1 MNDATCV
8 ENYEPKRDEWQQLWQ
23 GWSPALRKRRFFDA
37 QEREASLRNLA
48 TRDSTES
55 ERAAVLR
62 KFPKGSRAN
71 LRRWQQRYTE
81 FGFDGLIDWRMPPV
95 VSEMPKEIQ
104 AAICTLR
111 QADPNVDV
119 AVIVEHVAKHHAYKT
134 SATVVKRVL
143 QAHGLARRCGPVSGA
158 VACNEQRLELGGMRL
173 VEAALVQTGY
183 LKALAVAVQEQLAEV
198 PSLEVPVPVD
208 ISDRDDCGR
217 FLPSYNERYTKIQD
231 DAIGPGFASVEG
243 KRVGMDPSR
252 LHMSGARHDIIEQ
265 KMLALMTSPLLGG
278 GRWDGIRA
286 ARGALLEELCGF
298 AYMPSTLDLFSREL
312 KYVGVSN
319 TLWEVHARIWL
330 DQTANWGNA
339 RDAVV
344 LYVDSTNKPVWTDLF
359 SQSSKVSSVGR
370 VMPALETVGFHS
382 GYGVPL
388 WMVTHSGRA
397 PLVKAVPKML
407 DQVCKMNDGAEIGR
421 IVVIDAEGN
430 SVPFLK
436 GLEQGKPARGWV
448 TRLKPSMLEGK
459 RIFNRTNYQAYRD
472 GDRVRIGLVDLN
484 DPDDPEKPFR
494 IRVIEVERRSKG
506 TVTYLGASTLLE
518 ELDWKAADIS
528 DLYFERWP
536 KQEAN
541 FRAVNQALGFKQV
554 HGYGKQLVDNVA
566 VVTRLDEL
574 EQKITR
580 GQEQVAQL
588 AEQSELQ
595 QKQCKE
601 QRKLLGRYEQ
611 RHDTLTRQLH
621 TRLSDGKLITP
632 KLQGLATSE
641 KDMARQVAK
650 QTLLV
655 TRTEKKAQLVSSQ
668 LERQQEQLER
678 HQDEQA
684 TIESRR
690 RIFKHDVE
698 LDSIFSVLKVG
709 LVLAITFVLKEY
721 LGGARMEALTFL
733 DRVATLPARLRLL
746 PQLEILTFEYNHRDP
761 DVMALLTAHC
771 DAINTRGLKT
781 RSGRTLRIH
790 VDPAPPPTRPPTGRR
805 TKTGDRFSPS

>member
-1 MNDATCV
+1 MNDAPRV
-8 ENYEPKRDEWQQLWQ
+8 DSYEPKLAQWQQLWQ
-23 GWSPALRKRRFFDA
+23 GWSPALKKRRFLAA
-37 QEREASLRNLA
+37 QKREAVLLSLA
-48 TRDSTES
+48 TRDSAES
-55 ERAAVLR
+55 ERAAVRR
-62 KFPKGSRAN
+62 KFSKESRTN
-71 LRRWQQRYTE
+71 LRRWQQDYE
-81 FGFDGLIDWRMPPV
+81 EYGFDGLIDWRMPPV
-95 VSEMPKEIQ
+95 VAAMPKEIQ

-119 AVIVEHVAKHHAYKT
+119 AVIVKHIAKHHAFVT
-134 SATVVKRVL
+134 SDTVVKRVL
-143 QAHGLARRCGPVSGA
+143 RANRLERRCGPVSGE
-158 VACNEQRLELGGMRL
+158 VALSEQRLQLGGMKL
-173 VEAALVQTGY
+173 VEAALVETGY

-198 PSLEVPVPVD
+198 PIPEDPSPVD
-208 ISDRDDCGR
+208 LSCRDDCGR
-217 FLPSYNERYTKIQD
+217 FLPSYNERYTKSED

-252 LHMSGARHDIIEQ
+252 LHMSGARYEVIEQ

-298 AYMPSTLDLFSREL
+298 GYMPSTLDLFSREL
-312 KYVGVSN
+312 KYVGVSS

-330 DQTANWGNA
+330 DQTAKWGNA

-397 PLVKAVPKML
+397 PLVKTVPKML
-407 DQVCKMNDGAEIGR
+407 DQLREMNDGAEIGR

-494 IRVIEVERRSKG
+494 IRVVEVERRSKG

-518 ELDWKAADIS
+518 ERDWKAAEIS
-528 DLYFERWP
+528 DLYFARWP

-574 EQKITR
+574 KQSITR
-580 GQEQVAQL
+580 GQEVVASG
-588 AEQSELQ
+588 AEESELQ
-595 QKQCKE
+595 QKQLKE
-601 QRKLLGRYEQ
+601 QSGLLGRCEQ

-621 TRLSDGKLITP
+621 TRLSAGKLVTP
-632 KLQGLATSE
+632 KLQELAAE
-641 KDMARQVAK
+641 EQGMALQVRK
-650 QTLLV
+650 QM
-655 TRTEKKAQLVSSQ
+655 QLVARTKKKVDLASSK
-668 LERQQEQLER
+668 LKRQRDQLER
-678 HQDEQA
+678 HQDEQE

-698 LDSIFSVLKVG
+698 LDSIFSILKVG

-721 LGGARMEALTFL
+721 LGGARMEPLTFL

-746 PQLEILTFEYNHRDP
+746 PQLEIVTFEYNHRDP
-761 DVMALLTAHC
+761 DVMALLTAQC
-771 DAINTRGLKT
+771 DTINARGLKT
-781 RSGRTLRIH
+781 RSGRTLRIN
-790 VDPAPPPTRPPTGRR
+790 VDPSPPSTRPPTGRR
-805 TKTGDRFSPS
+805 TKSMERFHPS

>member
-1 MNDATCV
+1 MNDAPCV
-8 ENYEPKRDEWQQLWQ
+8 GSYEPKRAQWQQLWQ
-23 GWSPALRKRRFFDA
+23 GWSPALRKRRFLAA
-37 QEREASLRNLA
+37 QKREATLLSLV
-48 TRDSTES
+48 TRDSGES
-55 ERAAVLR
+55 ERAAVRR
-62 KFPKGSRAN
+62 KFSKESRTN
-71 LRRWQQRYTE
+71 LRRWQEDYAE
-81 FGFDGLIDWRMPPV
+81 YGFDGLIDWRMPPLV
-95 VSEMPKEIQ
+95 PAITKEIQ

-119 AVIVEHVAKHHAYKT
+119 AVIVKHIAKHHAFAT
-134 SATVVKRVL
+134 SETAVKRVL
-143 QAHGLARRCGPVSGA
+143 RANGLARRCGPVSGA
-158 VACNEQRLELGGMRL
+158 AVCNEQRLELGGMKF
-173 VEAALVQTGY
+173 VEAALVETGY

-198 PSLEVPVPVD
+198 PLPEDPSPVD
-208 ISDRDDCGR
+208 LSDRDDCGR
-217 FLPSYNERYTKIQD
+217 FLPSYNGRYARGED

-243 KRVGMDPSR
+243 KRVGLDPSR
-252 LHMSGARHDIIEQ
+252 LHMSGARYEIIEQ
-265 KMLALMTSPLLGG
+265 KILALMTSPLLGG

-298 AYMPSTLDLFSREL
+298 PYMPSTLDLFSREL

-330 DQTANWGNA
+330 DQTAHWGSA

-407 DQVCKMNDGAEIGR
+407 DQLREMNDGAEIGR

-459 RIFNRTNYQAYRD
+459 RIFNRTNYQAYRE

-518 ELDWKAADIS
+518 ERDWKASELS

-554 HGYGKQLVDNVA
+554 HGYGKQLVDNIA

-574 EQKITR
+574 EQNITR

-588 AEQSELQ
+588 TEGSELEQKQLKEQS
-595 QKQCKE
+595 
-601 QRKLLGRYEQ
+601 KLLGRCEQ

-632 KLQGLATSE
+632 KLQELATQE
-641 KDMARQVAK
+641 QGMALQVCKHRQ
-650 QTLLV
+650 LLA
-655 TRTEKKAQLVSSQ
+655 RTKKKADLASSRLQ
-668 LERQQEQLER
+668 RQQDQLER

-733 DRVATLPARLRLL
+733 ERLATLPARLRVL
-746 PQLEILTFEYNHRDP
+746 PHLEILTFEYNHRDP

-771 DAINTRGLKT
+771 DAINARGLKT

-790 VDPAPPPTRPPTGRR
+790 VDPVPPPTRPPTGRR
-805 TKTGDRFSPS
+805 TKTGDRFGPS

>member
-1 MNDATCV
+1 MKDAPCV
-8 ENYEPKRDEWQQLWQ
+8 DNYEPKRAEWYKLWQ
-23 GWSPALRKRRFFDA
+23 DWSPALRKRRFSDA
-37 QEREASLRNLA
+37 QKREAAVQSMA
-48 TRDSTES
+48 PRDPAES

-62 KFPKGSRAN
+62 KFPEGSRAN
-71 LRRWQQRYTE
+71 LRRWQERYTE
-81 FGFDGLIDWRMPPV
+81 FGFDGLVDWRMPPV
-95 VSEMPKEIQ
+95 VQAMPKEIQ

-111 QADPNVDV
+111 QANPNVDV
-119 AVIVEHVAKHHAYKT
+119 AVIVEHVAKYHAYKT
-134 SATVVKRVL
+134 CGTVVKRVL
-143 QAHGLARRCGPVSGA
+143 QTNGLARRRGPALGA
-158 VACNEQRLELGGMRL
+158 AVCNEQRLELGGMKL

-198 PSLEVPVPVD
+198 PVPEDPSPVD

-217 FLPSYNERYTKIQD
+217 FLPSYNGRYSKGEG

-243 KRVGMDPSR
+243 KRIGLDPSR
-252 LHMSGARHDIIEQ
+252 LHMSGARDEIIEQ

-298 AYMPSTLDLFSREL
+298 GYMPSTLDLFSREL

-330 DQTANWGNA
+330 DQTAKWGNA

-407 DQVCKMNDGAEIGR
+407 DQLREMNEGAEIGR

-448 TRLKPSMLEGK
+448 TRLKPSMLDGK

-484 DPDDPEKPFR
+484 DPDEPEKPFR

-518 ELDWKAADIS
+518 ERDWKASELS

-554 HGYGKQLVDNVA
+554 HGYGKQLVDNIA
-566 VVTRLDEL
+566 VVTRLDKL
-574 EQKITR
+574 EQSITR
-580 GQEQVAQL
+580 GQDHVAQL
-588 AEQSELQ
+588 TEGTKLERKRLKEQS
-595 QKQCKE
+595 
-601 QRKLLGRYEQ
+601 KLLAQSEQ
-611 RHDTLTRQLH
+611 RHDTLTQQLH

-632 KLQGLATSE
+632 KLQELATQE
-641 KDMARQVAK
+641 QEMALQVHK
-650 QTLLV
+650 QTQRV
-655 TRTEKKAQLVSSQ
+655 ARTKKKTDLASSKLKRQQDQ
-668 LERQQEQLER
+668 LERLQA
-678 HQDEQA
+678 EQA

-721 LGGARMEALTFL
+721 LGGARMEPLTFL
-733 DRVATLPARLRLL
+733 ERVATLPARLRLL
-746 PQLEILTFEYNHRDP
+746 PQLEILTLEYNHRDP
-761 DVMALLTAHC
+761 DVMALLTAQC
-771 DAINTRGLKT
+771 DTINARGLKT
-781 RSGRTLRIH
+781 RSGRTLQIH

-805 TKTGDRFSPS
+805 TKSMERFHPR

>member
-1 MNDATCV
+1 MKDASCV
-8 ENYEPKRDEWQQLWQ
+8 NSYEPSKPEWRELWRA
-23 GWSPALRKRRFFDA
+23 WPEELRSRRFSDA
-37 QEREASLRNLA
+37 QKRQAALQSLVARGP
-48 TRDSTES
+48 TES

-71 LRRWQQRYTE
+71 LRRWQQRYSE
-81 FGFDGLIDWRMPPV
+81 FGFDGLVDWRVPPV
-95 VSEMPKEIQ
+95 LPPMPKEVEL
-104 AAICTLR
+104 AICTLR
-111 QADPNVDV
+111 RADPNVEV
-119 AVIVEHVAKHHAYKT
+119 AVIVAHVAKYHAYET
-134 SATVVKRVL
+134 SGTVVKRVL
-143 QAHGLARRCGPVSGA
+143 RTNGLARRRGPVSDA
-158 VACNEQRLELGGMRL
+158 VVSNEQRLELGGMKL
-173 VEAALVQTGY
+173 VEAALVETGY

-198 PSLEVPVPVD
+198 PVPEDPSPVD
-208 ISDRDDCGR
+208 LSDRDDRGR
-217 FLPSYNERYTKIQD
+217 FLPSYNGRYSKGEG

-243 KRVGMDPSR
+243 KRIGLDLSR
-252 LHMSGARHDIIEQ
+252 LHMSGARYELIEQ
-265 KMLALMTSPLLGG
+265 KLLALMTSPLLGG

-286 ARGALLEELCGF
+286 ACGTLLEELCGF
-298 AYMPSTLDLFSREL
+298 GYMPSTLDLFSREL

-319 TLWEVHARIWL
+319 TLWEVHARLWL
-330 DQTANWGNA
+330 DQTAKWGNA
-339 RDAVV
+339 RNAVV
-344 LYVDSTNKPVWTDLF
+344 LYVDSTNKPLWTDLF

-397 PLVKAVPKML
+397 PLVKTVPKML
-407 DQVCKMNDGAEIGR
+407 DQLHKMNDGAEIGR

-448 TRLKPSMLEGK
+448 TRLKPSMLDGK

-472 GDRVRIGLVDLN
+472 GDRVRVGLVDLN
-484 DPDDPEKPFR
+484 DPDEPEKPFR
-494 IRVIEVERRSKG
+494 IRVIEVERRTKG

-518 ELDWKAADIS
+518 ERDWKASELS

-541 FRAVNQALGFKQV
+541 FRAVNQALGFKQI

-574 EQKITR
+574 EQSITR

-588 AEQSELQ
+588 TEGADLERRQLKEQS
-595 QKQCKE
+595 
-601 QRKLLGRYEQ
+601 KLLAQSEQ
-611 RHDTLTRQLH
+611 RHDTLTQQLH

-632 KLQGLATSE
+632 KLQELATQE
-641 KDMARQVAK
+641 QKMAQQVHK
-650 QTLLV
+650 QTQMV
-655 TRTEKKAQLVSSQ
+655 ARTKRKMDVACSRLK
-668 LERQQEQLER
+668 RQQDQLER
-678 HQDEQA
+678 HRDEQA

-690 RIFKHDVE
+690 RIFKHDIE

-709 LVLAITFVLKEY
+709 LVLVITFVLKEY

-733 DRVATLPARLRLL
+733 ERVATLPARLRLL
-746 PQLEILTFEYNHRDP
+746 PQFEILTFEYNHRDP
-761 DVMALLTAHC
+761 DVMALLTAQC
-771 DAINTRGLKT
+771 DTINARGLKT
-781 RSGRTLRIH
+781 RSGRTLQIH

-805 TKTGDRFSPS
+805 TKSMERFHPS

>member
-1 MNDATCV
+1 MNDALCV
-8 ENYEPKRDEWQQLWQ
+8 DTYEPKNADWYKLWQ
-23 GWSPALRKRRFFDA
+23 DWPPELRIRRFSDA
-37 QEREASLRNLA
+37 VKRQVALQTFVAREP
-48 TRDSTES
+48 TES

-71 LRRWQQRYTE
+71 LRRWQQRYIE
-81 FGFDGLIDWRMPPV
+81 FGFDGLVDWRVPPV
-95 VSEMPKEIQ
+95 VQAMPKEVEL
-104 AAICTLR
+104 AICTLR
-111 QADPNVDV
+111 RADPNVDV
-119 AVIVEHVAKHHAYKT
+119 AVIVEHVAKYHAYKT
-134 SATVVKRVL
+134 SGTVVKRVL
-143 QAHGLARRCGPVSGA
+143 KTNGLARRSGPVSGA
-158 VACNEQRLELGGMRL
+158 TVCNERRLELGGMKL
-173 VEAALVQTGY
+173 VEAALVETGY

-198 PSLEVPVPVD
+198 PVPDDPSPVD
-208 ISDRDDCGR
+208 LSDRDDCGR
-217 FLPSYNERYTKIQD
+217 FLPSYNGRYSKGEG

-243 KRVGMDPSR
+243 KRIGLDPSR
-252 LHMSGARHDIIEQ
+252 LHMSGARHEIIEQ

-286 ARGALLEELCGF
+286 ARGALLGELCGF
-298 AYMPSTLDLFSREL
+298 GYMPSTLDLFSREL

-330 DQTANWGNA
+330 DQTAKWGNA

-344 LYVDSTNKPVWTDLF
+344 LYVDGTNKPVWTDLF

-397 PLVKAVPKML
+397 PLVKTVPKML
-407 DQVCKMNDGAEIGR
+407 ERLSKMNDGAEIGR

-448 TRLKPSMLEGK
+448 TRLKPSMLDGK

-484 DPDDPEKPFR
+484 DPDEPSKPFR
-494 IRVIEVERRSKG
+494 IRVIEVERRTKG
-506 TVTYLGASTLLE
+506 TVTYLGVSTRLE
-518 ELDWKAADIS
+518 ERDWKASELS

-541 FRAVNQALGFKQV
+541 FRAINQAIGFKQV
-554 HGYGKQLVDNVA
+554 HGYGKQLVDNVT
-566 VVTRLDEL
+566 VITRLDEL
-574 EQKITR
+574 DQSIAR
-580 GQEQVAQL
+580 GKEQVAQL
-588 AEQSELQ
+588 TEEATLERKQSKEQS
-595 QKQCKE
+595 
-601 QRKLLGRYEQ
+601 KLLAQSEERY
-611 RHDTLTRQLH
+611 DTLAQQLH
-621 TRLSDGKLITP
+621 ARLSDGKLITP
-632 KLQGLATSE
+632 KLQELATQE
-641 KDMARQVAK
+641 REVALLVHK
-650 QTLLV
+650 QTQRV
-655 TRTEKKAQLVSSQ
+655 ARTKKKTDLVSSRLKRKQ
-668 LERQQEQLER
+668 DQLER
-678 HQDEQA
+678 HQGEQE
-684 TIESRR
+684 TLESRR
-690 RIFKHDVE
+690 HIFKHDVE

-721 LGGARMEALTFL
+721 LGGARMEPLTFL
-733 DRVATLPARLRLL
+733 ERVATLPARLRLL

-761 DVMALLTAHC
+761 DVMALLTAQC
-771 DAINTRGLKT
+771 DTINARKLKT

-805 TKTGDRFSPS
+805 TKSMERFRPS

>member
-1 MNDATCV
+1 MDDATCV
-8 ENYEPKRDEWQQLWQ
+8 EIYEPKRQEWQQIWQ
-23 GWSPALRKRRFFDA
+23 DLSPALRKRRFSNA
-37 QEREASLRNLA
+37 LKRQAALRSLA

-62 KFPKGSRAN
+62 KFPKGSRAS
-71 LRRWQQRYTE
+71 LRRWQERYRQ
-81 FGFDGLIDWRMPPV
+81 FGFDGLVDWRVPPV
-95 VSEMPKEIQ
+95 APAMPKEIQ

-111 QADPNVDV
+111 QADPNVEV
-119 AVIVEHVAKHHAYKT
+119 AVIVEHVAKHHAYET

-143 QAHGLARRCGPVSGA
+143 RSNGLARRCGPVSGA
-158 VACNEQRLELGGMRL
+158 AACNEQRLQLGAMKL

-183 LKALAVAVQEQLAEV
+183 LEALTVAVQEQLAQV
-198 PSLEVPVPVD
+198 PLPEVPVAAD

-217 FLPSYNERYTKIQD
+217 FLPSYNERYSKTQD
-231 DAIGPGFASVEG
+231 DAIGPGFASVES
-243 KRVGMDPSR
+243 KRVGLDPTR
-252 LHMSGARHDIIEQ
+252 LHMSGARHEIIEQ

-330 DQTANWGNA
+330 DQTAHWGNA

-407 DQVCKMNDGAEIGR
+407 DQLREMNDGAEVGR

-436 GLEQGKPARGWV
+436 GLEQATPARGWV

-472 GDRVRIGLVDLN
+472 GDRIRIGLVDLN
-484 DPDDPEKPFR
+484 DPEDPDKPFR
-494 IRVIEVERRSKG
+494 IRVVEIERRSKG
-506 TVTYLGASTLLE
+506 TVTYLGASTQLQE
-518 ELDWKAADIS
+518 RDWKAAEVS

-574 EQKITR
+574 EQTVTR
-580 GQEQVAQL
+580 KQELVAQL
-588 AEQSELQ
+588 AEQSELHH
-595 QKQCKE
+595 KHCKE

-611 RHDTLTRQLH
+611 RHETLMRQLH
-621 TRLSDGKLITP
+621 ARLSDGKRVTP
-632 KLQGLATSE
+632 KLQELATE
-641 KDMARQVAK
+641 QKEMALQVGK

-655 TRTEKKAQLVSSQ
+655 TRTEKKVQLVSSQ
-668 LERQQEQLER
+668 LERQQDQLER

-746 PQLEILTFEYNHRDP
+746 PRLEILTFEYNHRDP
-761 DVMALLTAHC
+761 DVMALLTLHC
-771 DAINTRGLKT
+771 DAINARALKM
-781 RSGRTLRIH
+781 RSGRTLRIQ
-790 VDPAPPPTRPPTGRR
+790 VDPAPPLTRPPTGRR
-805 TKTGDRFSPS
+805 TKTGDRFKSR

>member
-1 MNDATCV
+1 MNGATCV
-8 ENYEPKRDEWQQLWQ
+8 ENYEPRRQEWQQVWEDL
-23 GWSPALRKRRFFDA
+23 SPALRKRRFSNA
-37 QEREASLRNLA
+37 LKRQAALQSLA
-48 TRDSTES
+48 TRDSKES

-62 KFPKGSRAN
+62 KFPKGSRSN
-71 LRRWQQRYTE
+71 LRRWQERYTE
-81 FGFDGLIDWRMPPV
+81 FGFDGLIDWRVPPV
-95 VSEMPKEIQ
+95 VAAMPKEIQ

-111 QADPNVDV
+111 QADPNIEV
-119 AVIVEHVAKHHAYKT
+119 AVIVEHVAQHHGHKT
-134 SATVVKRVL
+134 SGTVVKRVL
-143 QAHGLARRCGPVSGA
+143 RTHGLARRCGPVSGA
-158 VACNEQRLELGGMRL
+158 DARNEQRLELGGMRL

-183 LKALAVAVQEQLAEV
+183 LEALAVAAQEQLAQV
-198 PSLEVPVPVD
+198 PLPEVPVPAD

-217 FLPSYNERYTKIQD
+217 FLPSYNERYVKSEE

-252 LHMSGARHDIIEQ
+252 LHMSGARHEIIEQ

-286 ARGALLEELCGF
+286 TRGALLEELCGF
-298 AYMPSTLDLFSREL
+298 PYMPSTLDLFSREL

-319 TLWEVHARIWL
+319 TLWEVHARIWF
-330 DQTANWGNA
+330 DQTAKWGSE

-407 DQVCKMNDGAEIGR
+407 DQLCKMNDGAEIGR

-484 DPDDPEKPFR
+484 DPENREKPFR

-506 TVTYLGASTLLE
+506 TVTYLGASTLLQE
-518 ELDWKAADIS
+518 RDWKAAELS

-554 HGYGKQLVDNVA
+554 HGYGKQLVDNIA

-574 EQKITR
+574 EQNITR

-588 AEQSELQ
+588 TEGSELQ
-595 QKQCKE
+595 QKQLKE
-601 QRKLLGRYEQ
+601 QSKLLARCEQ

-632 KLQGLATSE
+632 KLQELATQE
-641 KDMARQVAK
+641 HGMASQVRRQT
-650 QTLLV
+650 QLV
-655 TRTEKKAQLVSSQ
+655 TRAEKKVDLASSKLQ
-668 LERQQEQLER
+668 RQQDQLER
-678 HQDEQA
+678 HQDEHA
-684 TIESRR
+684 TIESRQ

-709 LVLAITFVLKEY
+709 LVLTITFVLKEY

-746 PQLEILTFEYNHRDP
+746 PKLEILTFEYNHRDP
-761 DVMALLTAHC
+761 DVMALLTAQC
-771 DAINTRGLKT
+771 DTINARGLIT

-805 TKTGDRFSPS
+805 TKTMDRFHPR